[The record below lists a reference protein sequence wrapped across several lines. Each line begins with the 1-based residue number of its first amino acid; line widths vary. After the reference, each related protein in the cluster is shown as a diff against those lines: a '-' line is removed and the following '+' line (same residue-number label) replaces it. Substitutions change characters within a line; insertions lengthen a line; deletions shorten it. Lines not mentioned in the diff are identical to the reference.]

1 MVTRLQHPTDRFS
14 KPITIIEG
22 GSGTFHAVMDEPPQ
36 GAVASYQ
43 FTEPRRIIRL
53 RPEQSIPV
61 PSIIKNGANDI
72 FLVADLG
79 SSVGVFKSYRLFDI
93 TGQYTW
99 QRRKKKIDPVTR
111 LPLDDTELETIDVV
125 WGVMES
131 QPEQFDRQIRSS
143 FEINRFI
150 TNKAIQRD
158 DIVDGQRVMRVDRM
172 MGIYVA
178 SLG

>member
-1 MVTRLQHPTDRFS
+1 MTRLQHPTDRFS

-22 GSGTFHAVMDEPPQ
+22 GTGTFNAVMDEPPQ
-36 GAVASYQ
+36 GSVPAYQ
-43 FTEPRRIIRL
+43 FTEPRRLIRM

-61 PSIIKNGANDI
+61 PCVIKNKANDV

-79 SSVGVFKSYRLFDI
+79 TSVDVFKSYRLFDV

-99 QRRKKKIDPVTR
+99 QRRIKEIDAVTR
-111 LPLDDTELETIDVV
+111 LPKDDTQLEMLGLV
-125 WGVMES
+125 WGVMEA

-150 TNKAIQRD
+150 TNRPVLIN
-158 DIVDGQRVMRVDRM
+158 DIIDGQRVMRIDRM